1 MRLVL
6 AVLALT
12 LVPPAGA
19 ATLKEVIA
27 TCGDDGERLCK
38 GVGYGKP
45 MQTCLEGRKDELTP
59 ACKALVDRLRN
70 GEKVTLF

>member
-1 MRLVL
+1 MRLAL
-6 AVLALT
+6 AVLMLAL
-12 LVPPAGA
+12 PPAA
-19 ATLKEVIA
+19 AAASLKEVIA

-45 MQTCLEGRKDELTP
+45 MQACLESRKDQLTP
-59 ACKALVDRLRN
+59 ACKALVDRLQK